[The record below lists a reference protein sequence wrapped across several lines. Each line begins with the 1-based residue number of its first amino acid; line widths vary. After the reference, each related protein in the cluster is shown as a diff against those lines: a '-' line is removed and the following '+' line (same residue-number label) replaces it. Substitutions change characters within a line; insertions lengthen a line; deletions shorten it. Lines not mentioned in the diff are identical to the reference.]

1 MTDKKKPLDTR
12 NLESSQGPAEG
23 AEAGVTPP
31 GEMLKQARVA
41 AKLSEQDVARELRMT
56 VTKVRFLEADDYENL
71 HSDTFVR
78 GYLRTYAK
86 LLGIDPTVVLS
97 AYADTRRAAGWDGS
111 ADENP
116 IQVNL
121 AEPSRPL
128 WRFAILIIIL
138 LVGLWALSV
147 WFLGNQQDDST
158 DSALVDPLV
167 EMTSLQT
174 PSEPAESGSSDDTA
188 QLQSP
193 SAERSEG
200 DAGGSV
206 EATTD
211 SEPEDPSVSDAA
223 TNAPSETLAVGPEV
237 EALASTD
244 TRAQT
249 GATDPEALDQL
260 RMEFDE
266 ECWVEVV
273 DSRGDVL
280 QADLLSPG
288 RVLTLAGEAPFD
300 VKIGNAAA
308 VSIELNGEP
317 FAFSVPNNR
326 RTLTL
331 EVN

>member
-1 MTDKKKPLDTR
+1 MTDKKKPLDTP
-12 NLESSQGPAEG
+12 NLESSQEPAEG
-23 AEAGVTPP
+23 AETSVTPP
-31 GEMLKQARVA
+31 GEMLKQARMA

-111 ADENP
+111 EDENP

-121 AEPSRPL
+121 AEPGRPL
-128 WRFAILIIIL
+128 WRFALLIIVL

-158 DSALVDPLV
+158 DSALADPLV

-174 PSEPAESGSSDDTA
+174 PSQPAESGSSDETA
-188 QLQSP
+188 QMQSP
-193 SAERSEG
+193 AVDRSEL
-200 DAGGSV
+200 DGGRNS

-211 SEPEDPSVSDAA
+211 PLSEDSSVSGTA
-223 TNAPSETLAVGPEV
+223 TNAPSDVSAVGPEV

-244 TRAQT
+244 TRAQP
-249 GATDPEALDQL
+249 GYTDPEALDQL
-260 RMEFDE
+260 RMEFEE

-288 RVLTLAGEAPFD
+288 RVLTLSGEAPFD
-300 VKIGNAAA
+300 VKMGNAAG
-308 VSIELNGEP
+308 VNIELNGEP

-331 EVN
+331 TVN